1 VKTSKQ
7 TLRDTS
13 IRRQAEVRR
22 YDLRVRR
29 QVLAMLD
36 QSDQDLVDLLNSR
49 LRGFS
54 RNDLA
59 TERWKALLKKVRKL
73 REDAYTEALDFLH
86 SDLSGF
92 GKDEARFERE
102 LLQLALPFSLEVG
115 AAPAERLAAIL
126 TDQPFEGHLL
136 KEWFAKLVAG
146 ERNSLVRVLQ
156 LGISRG
162 MSSDD
167 IVRQIT
173 GTKSASYGDGILG
186 KSRQGLQAV
195 IQTAISHV
203 SSAARDSVW
212 EANSDIPGCLIWA
225 AVLDGRTS
233 AICRAMDG
241 HGIPTG
247 GTPLPKGVPPVAP
260 EGLRPPAHLRCRSTL
275 VFQIDGIGLVGS
287 RPYVTDTR
295 TAKQRKIDFEE
306 MASETGRS
314 VQDVR
319 TAWANENIGHV
330 SAATTYEKWLASQDV
345 KFQDSVLGKA
355 KGKLFREGG
364 LRLDDF
370 VDASGKELT
379 LKELREMNPAAF
391 VKAHLDP

>member
-1 VKTSKQ
+1 
-7 TLRDTS
+7 
-13 IRRQAEVRR
+13 
-22 YDLRVRR
+22 
-29 QVLAMLD
+29 
-36 QSDQDLVDLLNSR
+36 
-49 LRGFS
+49 
-54 RNDLA
+54 
-59 TERWKALLKKVRKL
+59 
-73 REDAYTEALDFLH
+73 
-86 SDLSGF
+86 
-92 GKDEARFERE
+92 
-102 LLQLALPFSLEVG
+102 
-115 AAPAERLAAIL
+115 
-126 TDQPFEGHLL
+126 
-136 KEWFAKLVAG
+136 
-146 ERNSLVRVLQ
+146 
-156 LGISRG
+156 
-162 MSSDD
+162 
-167 IVRQIT
+167 
-173 GTKSASYGDGILG
+173 
-186 KSRQGLQAV
+186 
-195 IQTAISHV
+195 
-203 SSAARDSVW
+203 
-212 EANSDIPGCLIWA
+212 
-225 AVLDGRTS
+225 
-233 AICRAMDG
+233 
-241 HGIPTG
+241 
-247 GTPLPKGVPPVAP
+247 
-260 EGLRPPAHLRCRSTL
+260 L